1 MVMVATDRKE
11 HWEWVYSTKGETGVS
26 WYQRE
31 PRLSLELSERSLRLP
46 VVESS
51 TLAAEPLGLSIG
63 CLTFPSRKSPSSTFP
78 KPPWAKPGRG
88 GAHAGRVEWIA
99 ADITE
104 APDVGT
110 FEVWHDR
117 AVFHFLT
124 DAADRRKY
132 VELAL
137 RTVPTGGYLI
147 IATFADEGP
156 PRCSGLDVCRYNANS
171 LSQQSAKASRLCEK
185 SGRRTQRPGSRRNS
199 SSTAC
204 SGGRTSDTVSRSP
217 LTPRAV
223 SEWAELLPLPTA

>member
-11 HWEWVYSTKGETGVS
+11 HWEQVYSTKGETGVS

-31 PRLSLELSERSLRLP
+31 PHLSLELIRAVAP
-46 VVESS
+46 
-51 TLAAEPLGLSIG
+51 AAGGRIIDIG
-63 CLTFPSRKSPSSTFP
+63 
-78 KPPWAKPGRG
+78 G
-88 GAHAGRVEWIA
+88 GASVLVDTLLDLPFEKIAVLDISETALGKARARLGACAGRVEWIA

-147 IATFADEGP
+147 IATFAYEGP
-156 PRCSGLDVCRYNANS
+156 PRCSGLDVCRYNVETMA
-171 LSQQSAKASRLCEK
+171 
-185 SGRRTQRPGSRRNS
+185 
-199 SSTAC
+199 
-204 SGGRTSDTVSRSP
+204 
-217 LTPRAV
+217 
-223 SEWAELLPLPTA
+223 AELGEGFSLVREAAETHTTPWGSTQSFFYGVFQRL